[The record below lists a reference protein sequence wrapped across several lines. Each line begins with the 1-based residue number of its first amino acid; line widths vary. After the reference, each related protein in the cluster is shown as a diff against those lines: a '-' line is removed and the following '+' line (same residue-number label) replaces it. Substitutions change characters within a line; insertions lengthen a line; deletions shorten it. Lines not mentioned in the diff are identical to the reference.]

1 MDIFVQKTEDRQG
14 FVRRAFDELALDSRL
29 RSVTS
34 VLVKPN
40 IVSHEPY
47 PTTTHPAVLEA
58 CLDYLIARGIGPVV
72 GDGPAFDAGK
82 SSTIIENHPLKHVCD
97 RFGVPLIDVLGRT
110 LVKRKALDIELE
122 LSEAAFEY
130 DFILSLPVLKTHMVC
145 ALTGAL
151 KNQFGFLSPKERIEL
166 HTRKDIHR
174 AIAELNLLVRPGFY
188 IVDAVET
195 LTRANEVRHGGKKAE
210 LGYMLAGT
218 DPVKL
223 DAAGLEMLQTVEPR
237 LAGKRPDD
245 ISHLRQAVA
254 LGVGTL

>member
-1 MDIFVQKTEDRQG
+1 MDILVQKTDDRQG
-14 FVRRAFDELALDSRL
+14 FVRRAFDQLDIDSRL
-29 RSVTS
+29 QGVTS

-47 PTTTHPAVLEA
+47 PTTTHPSVLEA
-58 CLDYLIARGIGPVV
+58 CLDYLVSRGISPVV

-82 SSTIIENHPLKHVCD
+82 SSTIIENHPLKQVCD
-97 RFGVPLIDVLGRT
+97 RFGAPLIDVLGRNM
-110 LVKRKALDIELE
+110 VKRKALDIELE
-122 LSEAAFEY
+122 LSEVAFEY
-130 DFILSLPVLKTHMVC
+130 DFIVSLPVLKTHMVC
-145 ALTGAL
+145 GLTGAL
-151 KNQFGFLSPKERIEL
+151 KNQFGFLSPKERVEL

-195 LTRANEVRHGGKKAE
+195 LTRANEVRHGGKIAE

-223 DAAGLEMLQTVEPR
+223 DAAGLQILQTVEPR
-237 LAGKRPDD
+237 LAGKGPDD
-245 ISHLRQAVA
+245 IPHVRQAIA